1 VSALKERVNRV
12 LSVRFGYYLHKVPRG
27 ASAGA
32 ISDDAV
38 GATSRAREATLQRQL
53 KAARRRANQAERRA
67 QLAEEQR
74 DWLAVSG
81 EPWAVSHVEPFE
93 LEAGVAEIVD
103 AVRPYTS
110 SDPESIGALVDAARY
125 VARGEIGSAIVDFG
139 GDGGGVLQAIAR
151 ALVEMNDTTRQ
162 LCSVASSDVGADVG
176 QIKRLV
182 EAAGYPSERVQ
193 GVAIDPQ
200 QQAWD
205 QVPDSIALCR
215 VGVGAYRE
223 ADIALHQL
231 WDRLSPGGVLM
242 IDGFGGGKA
251 ATRVT
256 TEMLDRLPEP
266 ALFVRTGNSR
276 VTVKP
281 CI

>member
-12 LSVRFGYYLHKVPRG
+12 LSARFGYQLHKVPPG
-27 ASAGA
+27 AAAGT

-38 GATSRAREATLQRQL
+38 GAASRGREAALQRQL
-53 KAARRRANQAERRA
+53 RAARRRANQAERRA
-67 QLAEEQR
+67 QVAEEQR

-110 SDPESIGALVDAARY
+110 SDSESIGAVVDAARY
-125 VARGEIGSAIVDFG
+125 VARWQIGNAIVDYG
-139 GDGGGVLQAIAR
+139 GDGGGVIQAIAR

-162 LCSVASSDVGADVG
+162 LCVIAGSDDRADAG
-176 QIKRLV
+176 EIKRLV

-193 GVAIDPQ
+193 GVTIDPL

-205 QVPDSIALCR
+205 QVGDSIALCR
-215 VGVGAYRE
+215 VSVGAYRE

-242 IDGFGGGKA
+242 IDGFDTGKA
-251 ATRVT
+251 ATRVM
-256 TEMLDRLPEP
+256 TEMLDRLSEP

-276 VTVKP
+276 VTVRP
-281 CI
+281 RI